1 MKNAPSINPPPQRC
15 ATRNVVSKPC
25 PPNKITKMEIEN
37 FRETYEKQVAALE
50 FNIIASM
57 AIIVSEHGMVQFNK
71 NNVVKWGSK
80 KITGVLFMHD
90 SMFIRVGNKLA
101 EVDDNDKTF
110 SEICYDPY
118 VLISVYESI
127 VKELELDKPT
137 AKIVSMFNNQKD
149 E

>member
-1 MKNAPSINPPPQRC
+1 
-15 ATRNVVSKPC
+15 
-25 PPNKITKMEIEN
+25 MEIEN